1 MEAIGHI
8 LNYRISANRRF
19 TTYAFLILFIIILFL
34 PWTQNVRSVG
44 RVTTLQQN
52 QRPTEINS
60 IIAGRVAKWYIKE
73 GDFVEKGDTILQ
85 ITEIKEDYLDPN
97 LVSNVKSQVDA
108 KTNSAIFYKSKADA
122 ASSQIKA
129 LEQIRTNKINQ
140 TKNKLIQ
147 QAQKISADSA
157 EYVAAINDYTIAK
170 KQYDRQKQMFDSGLV
185 SLTQFEQRNQ
195 YLQSM
200 LAKKVNANNKYL
212 NAKNELDNIKIELS
226 ATYQDYNEKIMK
238 AEGDRL
244 QSLSTAA
251 TTEGEIAKLNNQVN
265 NYTARNTFYFI
276 IAQQAGQIVQL
287 KTTGTGEVVK
297 DGEKLGVIVPNIAQ
311 LAVEIYV
318 SPLDVSIL
326 KIDARTRFVFDG
338 YPAVVF
344 GGWPSASYG
353 TFGGKIYAIENTTN
367 DEGKYRVLVIED
379 EKDRKWPKQMRIGN
393 GAQSIALLNDV
404 PIWYE
409 LWRNIN
415 GFPPDFY
422 SKKEA
427 AKEKK

>member
-1 MEAIGHI
+1 
-8 LNYRISANRRF
+8 
-19 TTYAFLILFIIILFL
+19 
-34 PWTQNVRSVG
+34 
-44 RVTTLQQN
+44 
-52 QRPTEINS
+52 
-60 IIAGRVAKWYIKE
+60 
-73 GDFVEKGDTILQ
+73 
-85 ITEIKEDYLDPN
+85 
-97 LVSNVKSQVDA
+97 
-108 KTNSAIFYKSKADA
+108 
-122 ASSQIKA
+122 
-129 LEQIRTNKINQ
+129 
-140 TKNKLIQ
+140 
-147 QAQKISADSA
+147 
-157 EYVAAINDYTIAK
+157 
-170 KQYDRQKQMFDSGLV
+170 
-185 SLTQFEQRNQ
+185 
-195 YLQSM
+195 
-200 LAKKVNANNKYL
+200 
-212 NAKNELDNIKIELS
+212 
-226 ATYQDYNEKIMK
+226 
-238 AEGDRL
+238 
-244 QSLSTAA
+244 
-251 TTEGEIAKLNNQVN
+251 
-265 NYTARNTFYFI
+265 
-276 IAQQAGQIVQL
+276 L